1 MIRGLAKLI
10 ADYIAPWKEPFLLR
24 EIFGTIDPQTV
35 AQQLYAFCE
44 AEFGYPPTEALF
56 FAASVGVVFG
66 LRLHDGQRVVIKV
79 HAPDR
84 SLAFLTEVGNV
95 QRYLAE
101 QGYPCP
107 RPLRAPRPFA
117 NGIATVEE
125 LIDEGDERDAHN
137 PAIRRAIA
145 EALAQLYRL
154 TRQPERI
161 TGLHPSIF
169 DQRLPFDVLWP
180 KPHSALFDFEATA
193 AGAEWID
200 ELARAARQAIKAE
213 EAELVLGHTDFTVKQ
228 MRFVGNQL
236 RVIYDWDSLRLE
248 QEPVLVGGT
257 AISFTY
263 TELAG
268 IRKSPTREEALAFV
282 REYEAAR
289 GQPFTASERHMVT
302 AGATAALAYTARC
315 EHALFPQE
323 QSYPI
328 GSCRAILAQ
337 YSNSFLDVHAGPN
350 EGRGIID

>member
-1 MIRGLAKLI
+1 MMRELATI
-10 ADYIAPWKEPFLLR
+10 IVDYIAPWQEPFLLR
-24 EIFGTIDPQTV
+24 EIFDTIDPQIV

-44 AEFGYPPTEALF
+44 ATFGHPPAEALF

-66 LRLHDGQRVVIKV
+66 LRLHDGQRVVVKV

-84 SLAFLTEVGNV
+84 SLAFLSATGNV

-125 LIDEGDERDAHN
+125 LIDEGDERDAHD
-137 PAIRRAIA
+137 PVMRRAIA
-145 EALAQLYRL
+145 EAFAQLLRL

-161 TGLHPSIF
+161 AGLYSGIF
-169 DQRLPFDVLWP
+169 DRRLPPDVLWP

-200 ELARAARQAIKAE
+200 ELARAARRAIEVE
-213 EAELVLGHTDFTVKQ
+213 EAEMVLGHTDFTVKQ
-228 MRFVGNQL
+228 MRFVRNQL
-236 RVIYDWDSLRLE
+236 RIIYDWDSLRLE

-257 AISFTY
+257 AIAFTY

-282 REYEAAR
+282 SEYEAAR
-289 GQPFTASERHMVT
+289 GRPFTASERRMAS

-323 QSYPI
+323 RSYPA

-337 YSNSFLDVHAGPN
+337 HGNSFLDPHADDSK
-350 EGRGIID
+350 ERLII

>member
-1 MIRGLAKLI
+1 MRDLAKLI
-10 ADYIAPWKEPFLLR
+10 ADYIAPWREPFLLR
-24 EIFGTIDPQTV
+24 EIFDTIDPQIV
-35 AQQLYAFCE
+35 ARQLYAFCE
-44 AEFGYPPTEALF
+44 AEFGHPPAEALF

-66 LRLHDGQRVVIKV
+66 LRLHDEQRVVVKV

-84 SLAFLTEVGNV
+84 SSAFLTEVGNV

-107 RPLRAPRPFA
+107 HPLRAPRPFA

-125 LIDEGDERDAHN
+125 LIDEGDERDAHD
-137 PAIRRAIA
+137 PAIRRAMA
-145 EALAQLYRL
+145 EAFAQLLRL

-161 TGLHPSIF
+161 AGTHPSIF
-169 DQRLPFDVLWP
+169 DQRLPLGVLWP

-200 ELARAARQAIKAE
+200 ELAHTARRAIEVE

-236 RVIYDWDSLRLE
+236 RIIYDWDSLRLE

-263 TELAG
+263 TEMTG

-289 GQPFTASERHMVT
+289 GRPFTAGERRMVS

-323 QSYPI
+323 QNYPA
-328 GSCRAILAQ
+328 GSCRAILAR
-337 YSNSFLDVHAGPN
+337 YGNGFLDPHVDDS
-350 EGRGIID
+350 EGRRIIE